1 MTIEGKVISGLGVA
15 KNWINKIKDI
25 FFYKENKRLFPGTLN
40 IELDYEFTFKPDIII
55 KKEEYGGQYDV
66 HIKRCKVL
74 GETAYIVRSGKNLKQ
89 DGDYKLN
96 IVEIMAETNFRD
108 KYNVKD
114 GELIR
119 IDVEK

>member
-1 MTIEGKVISGLGVA
+1 MTLEGKVISGLGVA
-15 KNWINKIKDI
+15 KIWINKIKDI
-25 FFYKENKRLFPGTLN
+25 FFNKEEKKLFPGTLN
-40 IELDYEFTFKPDIII
+40 IELDYEFIFNPDMII

-66 HIKRCKVL
+66 HIKKCEVL
-74 GETAYIVRSGKNLKQ
+74 GEAAYIVRSGKNLKK

-96 IVEIMAETNFRD
+96 IIEIMAETNFRD

-114 GELIR
+114 GELIK